1 MESTS
6 VTGPKDVPTWRV
18 RAPSLCDAEQPS
30 EPSDLPSSPRG
41 AYANTATPTGLTGA
55 IVRSGDTRFMAQVT
69 GEPSTSSN
77 NH

>member
-1 MESTS
+1 VEGTT

-18 RAPSLCDAEQPS
+18 RAPCRAA

-41 AYANTATPTGLTGA
+41 AYAYTSTPTGLTGA
-55 IVRSGDTRFMAQVT
+55 IVRSGATRLLAQVT
-69 GEPSTSSN
+69 GEPSTSPN